1 METSLHRELKSVYGG
16 GAAARQEVPLAGYR
30 IDVVDGDRL
39 IEIQHGSLA
48 AIRRK
53 VSELLATHRVV
64 VVKPIVERK
73 TLVKL
78 DQADGAVIDRRLS
91 PKRGSLWDIFH
102 ELIYF
107 IRVFPHPN
115 LTLEVPLVEVEEWRY
130 PGHGR
135 RRRWRRN
142 DFQVAD
148 EKLVAIRERHTF
160 RSQRDLLE
168 LLPRGLPRK
177 FDTGE
182 LAAAA
187 SIPRWIAQRVTY
199 CLRHAGAL
207 REVGKRGNAILYRRQ
222 SCRD

>member
-16 GAAARQEVPLAGYR
+16 AASRQEVPLAGYR

-39 IEIQHGSLA
+39 IEIQHGSLS

-53 VSELLATHRVV
+53 ISDLVATYSVV

-78 DQADGAVIDRRLS
+78 DQPGGEVIERRLS

-102 ELIYF
+102 ELVYF
-107 IRVFPHPN
+107 TRVFPHPN

-142 DFQVAD
+142 DYQVAD
-148 EKLVAIRERHTF
+148 EKLIAIRGRHAF
-160 RSQRDLLE
+160 RSQRDLLN
-168 LLPRGLPRK
+168 LLPRGMPRR
-177 FDTGE
+177 FDTGD

-207 REVGKRGNAILYRRQ
+207 REVGKRGNAILYHRQ
-222 SCRD
+222 TCRD